1 MVDVSELV
9 RAELER
15 HDWRALRC
23 GCGGSA
29 EHVPLMFEA
38 IIEAEAPG
46 DVIGYTL
53 DGHLELD
60 ANLFEV
66 SVPAVGVILAALA
79 GGLSSLAR
87 THFLTTLWRLVGG
100 DAHRTEQALGRSSL
114 GDECRAGARE
124 GLWLIV
130 QLGLTSGADDA
141 ETAADI
147 CELIDL
153 DDERS
158 SFHRALLHER
168 AAAKGKRRR
177 VRRR

>member
-1 MVDVSELV
+1 MVTVSALV

-23 GCGGSA
+23 GCGDSA
-29 EHVPLMFEA
+29 EHVPLMFEV

-46 DVIGYTL
+46 DMIGYAL
-53 DGHLELD
+53 DDHLELN

-66 SVPAVGVILAALA
+66 SVPAVSVILAALA
-79 GGLSSLAR
+79 GGLSPLAR
-87 THFLTTLWRLVGG
+87 THFLTTLWRLAGG
-100 DAHRTEQALGRSSL
+100 DAHRTEQVLGRCGL
-114 GDECRAGARE
+114 GDECRTRARE

-130 QLGLTSGADDA
+130 QIGLTGGADDA
-141 ETAADI
+141 DTAADV

-153 DDERS
+153 DGERS
-158 SFHRALLHER
+158 AFHQALLRER
-168 AAAKGKRRR
+168 AAAKGKRRG